1 MLLMQMQVSLT
12 MEKKNKVITQL
23 RPICLHKVVY
33 KWTWSVNIIER
44 AGARKKKKK
53 KRESI
58 E

>member
-1 MLLMQMQVSLT
+1 MHMQVSLT

-23 RPICLHKVVY
+23 RPICLHKVVH